1 MTGSAAAIGPI
12 VCFGEALMRLD
23 APGFQ
28 RFVQADSF
36 QASFTGGESNVA
48 VAAALWGLTSR
59 MVSKV
64 PAHDLGDAC
73 VNYYRRY
80 GVDTR
85 FMARGG
91 DRLGI
96 FFVENGRSQRGP
108 RVIYD
113 RSGSS
118 FRQISPADFA
128 WDQILDG
135 ASWFHFS
142 GTAPAL
148 GEPVRNALRTALREC
163 RERRIPVS
171 FDCSYRSALWSVAE
185 AAVAFQPL
193 MEFVDVYLG
202 SEQDARQFFG
212 ITTSGEQNQ
221 RDLRNLFGF
230 RCVAYTT
237 RDVTAT
243 GINHYSASILVG
255 DELVTTPVFEIDVVD
270 RIGAGDALTA
280 GVIRGLLLQESPEV
294 LTAFAMAAAVLKHSV
309 PGDFALLGI
318 DEIRQFAA
326 GGSLAKVRR

>member
-1 MTGSAAAIGPI
+1 MTGSAATIGPM

-48 VAAALWGLTSR
+48 VAAALWGLPSR
-59 MVSKV
+59 LVSKV

-73 VNYYRRY
+73 INYYRRY

-113 RSGSS
+113 RAGSS
-118 FRQISPADFA
+118 FRNVLPADFD
-128 WDQILDG
+128 WKQILDG

-148 GEPVRNALRTALREC
+148 GEPVRDVLRIALNEC
-163 RERRIPVS
+163 RQRQIPVS

-185 AAVAFQPL
+185 AAAAFRPL
-193 MEFVDVYLG
+193 MEFVNVYLG

-212 ITTSGEQNQ
+212 VTTTGEQNQ
-221 RDLRNLFGF
+221 RDLQNQFGF

-237 RDVTAT
+237 RNVTAT
-243 GINHYSASILVG
+243 GINQYAASILVG

-280 GVIRGLLLQESPEV
+280 GVIRGLLLQQTASE
-294 LTAFAMAAAVLKHSV
+294 LTSFAMAAAVLKHSI
-309 PGDFALLGI
+309 PGDFALLSL
-318 DEIRQFAA
+318 DEIQQFAS